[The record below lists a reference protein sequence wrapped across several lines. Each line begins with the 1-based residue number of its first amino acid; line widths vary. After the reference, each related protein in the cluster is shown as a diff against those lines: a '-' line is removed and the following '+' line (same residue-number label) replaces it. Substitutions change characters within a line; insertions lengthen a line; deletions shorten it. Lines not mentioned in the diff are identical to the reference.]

1 MSIASEITRL
11 QTAKANIK
19 NAITEKGG
27 TVLSTDTLSQYADC
41 IRSIPTGGS
50 SSGEYVWEV
59 YDGNITT
66 THSETS
72 TNSSISLPLS
82 SIASV
87 GAYTEYI
94 QAPWATT
101 KFNNKGKYYFYT
113 LNPAGKYIQ
122 ATGSQWS
129 ATSLSAD
136 FIRKDGRQAISV
148 NGNLVAVGTVNG
160 NLIGYVAGDSA
171 TSYTS
176 GWNETE
182 GRYYRP
188 LFDDAYSDKIDL
200 NYSVGTG
207 RLVVDSLQGALD
219 LKSINI
225 SSSTKIATGT
235 IDVTESSPSST
246 GNLIINNI
254 KHGDTVFTPTSFVM
268 FIVGTG
274 STNSVTT
281 VAAINS
287 STATYTRT
295 TSGVATSSP
304 GTKSITYGSGTV
316 TVPQYNSTY
325 NFKVGTWRWVAW
337 RN

>member
-11 QTAKANIK
+11 QTAKTNIK

-27 TVLSTDTLSQYADC
+27 TVLSTDTLSQYADR

-66 THSETS
+66 YSQETA
-72 TNSSISLPLS
+72 NLPLS
-82 SIASV
+82 SITSV
-87 GAYTEYI
+87 GAYTDYI
-94 QAPWATT
+94 LAPTT
-101 KFNNKGKYYFYT
+101 NMPFNNMGKFYMST
-113 LNPAGKYIQ
+113 LASTINYVQ
-122 ATGSQWS
+122 ATESHWS
-129 ATSLSAD
+129 NTSMLGMC
-136 FIRKDGRQAISV
+136 FLKKDGKQAIMT
-148 NGNLVAVGTVNG
+148 NGSAASIGTVNG
-160 NLIGYVAGDSA
+160 NLIGYVVGDSE

-200 NYSVGTG
+200 TYSVGSG
-207 RLVVDSLQGALD
+207 NLVVDSLQGAFD

-235 IDVTESSPSST
+235 VEVTESSPSTT
-246 GNLIINNI
+246 GNLVISNI
-254 KHGDTVFTPTSFVM
+254 HYGNTIFKPTSFVM

-274 STNSVTT
+274 STNSITT
-281 VAAINS
+281 VAAINT

-295 TSGVATSSP
+295 TSGTATSSP
-304 GTKSITYGSGTV
+304 GTKSITYQSGSV
-316 TVPQYNSTY
+316 SVPQYNSTY

-337 RN
+337 KN

>member
-1 MSIASEITRL
+1 MSIASEIIRL
-11 QTAKANIK
+11 QTAKSNMMS
-19 NAITEKGG
+19 AISYKGG
-27 TVLSTDTLSQYADC
+27 TITSANKLNEYADC
-41 IRSIPTGGS
+41 IMTIPTGS

-66 THSETS
+66 HTDEVV
-72 TNSSISLPLS
+72 SLPYS
-82 SIASV
+82 SVASI
-87 GAYTEYI
+87 GSYTDYI
-94 QAPWATT
+94 QAPTT
-101 KFNNKGKYYFYT
+101 NISFNNMGKFYMFPLGT
-113 LNPAGKYIQ
+113 GINYVQ
-122 ATGSQWS
+122 ATETQWS
-129 ATSLSAD
+129 STQLLAVHFL
-136 FIRKDGRQAISV
+136 RKDGRQAIIN
-148 NGNLVAVGTVNG
+148 NGGTTATVKTVNG
-160 NLIGYVAGDSA
+160 NLIGYVVGDST

-200 NYSVGTG
+200 NFTVGTNS
-207 RLVVDSLQGALD
+207 LVVDSLQGAFD

-235 IDVTESSPSST
+235 IDVTESSPSNT
-246 GNLIINNI
+246 GNLNI
-254 KHGDTVFTPTSFVM
+254 TDIRYGTSTFKPTSFVM

-281 VAAINS
+281 VAAIGTN
-287 STATYTRT
+287 TATYTRT
-295 TSGVATSSP
+295 TSGTATSSP

-316 TVPQYNSTY
+316 TVPQYNSKY

-337 RN
+337 KN

>member
-19 NAITEKGG
+19 SAITEKGG
-27 TVLSTDTLSQYADC
+27 TVSSTDTLSQYADC
-41 IRSIPTGGS
+41 IRSIPTES
-50 SSGEYVWEV
+50 SASGEYVWEV

-66 THSETS
+66 YSTETA
-72 TNSSISLPLS
+72 NLPLS

-87 GAYTEYI
+87 GAYTDYI
-94 QAPWATT
+94 AASNTNT
-101 KFNNKGKYYFYT
+101 SFNNMGKFYMPT
-113 LNPAGKYIQ
+113 MAGITNYVQ
-122 ATGSQWS
+122 AVEGSWS
-129 ATSLSAD
+129 ATQLLAIN
-136 FIRKDGRQAISV
+136 FLRKDGKQAIIPV
-148 NGNLVAVGTVNG
+148 GNTATIRTVNG
-160 NLIGYVAGDSA
+160 NLIGYVAGDSE

-188 LFDDAYSDKIDL
+188 LFDDAYSDRIDL
-200 NYSVGTG
+200 TFSVGEG
-207 RLVVDSLQGALD
+207 SLAVDSLQGAFD

-235 IDVTESSPSST
+235 VKVTESSPSTT
-246 GNLIINNI
+246 GSLAIEV
-254 KHGDTVFTPTSFVM
+254 KSGGQPFTPTSFVM

-295 TSGVATSSP
+295 TSGTATSSP
-304 GTKSITYGSGTV
+304 GTKSLQYGNGSV
-316 TVPQYNSTY
+316 SVPQYNSKY
-325 NFKVGTWRWVAW
+325 NFKVGTWRWIAW
-337 RN
+337 RG

>member
-19 NAITEKGG
+19 SAITEKGG

-50 SSGEYVWEV
+50 ASGEYIWEV

-66 THSETS
+66 YSEESVT
-72 TNSSISLPLS
+72 LPLS

-87 GAYTEYI
+87 GAYTDYI
-94 QAPWATT
+94 LAMTT
-101 KFNNKGKYYFYT
+101 NMPFNNMGKFYMSPIHSLT
-113 LNPAGKYIQ
+113 KIGQ
-122 ATGSQWS
+122 AEEVTWS
-129 ATSLSAD
+129 ATKLLGVCLL
-136 FIRKDGRQAISV
+136 RKDGKQTITTASAD
-148 NGNLVAVGTVNG
+148 GNTVTIRTVNG

-176 GWNETE
+176 GWNEAE
-182 GRYYRP
+182 GKYYRP

-200 NYSVGTG
+200 NYTVGTG
-207 RLVVDSLQGALD
+207 RLVVDSLRGAFD
-219 LKSINI
+219 LKSIHI
-225 SSSTKIATGT
+225 FSSTKIATGT

-337 RN
+337 SG

>member
-19 NAITEKGG
+19 SAITEKGG

-66 THSETS
+66 YREENVT
-72 TNSSISLPLS
+72 LPLS

-87 GAYTEYI
+87 GAYSDYI
-94 QAPWATT
+94 LAPTT
-101 KFNNKGKYYFYT
+101 STPFNNMGKFYPSPMHPSI
-113 LNPAGKYIQ
+113 NYAQ
-122 ATGSQWS
+122 ANEVSWDSTVLPGVCF
-129 ATSLSAD
+129 LK
-136 FIRKDGRQAISV
+136 KDGKQTIFV
-148 NGNLVAVGTVNG
+148 NGNTATIRTVNG
-160 NLIGYVAGDSA
+160 NSIGYVAGDST

-176 GWNETE
+176 GWNEAE

-188 LFDDAYSDKIDL
+188 LFDDAYSDKINL
-200 NYSVGTG
+200 YFQVGSG
-207 RLVVDSLQGALD
+207 SLVVDSLQGAFD

-235 IDVTESSPSST
+235 VDVTESSPSTT
-246 GNLIINNI
+246 GKLNISNI
-254 KHGDTVFTPTSFVM
+254 KYGGNTFTPTSFVM

-295 TSGVATSSP
+295 TSGTATSSPP

-337 RN
+337 RD

>member
-11 QTAKANIK
+11 QTAKTNIK

-41 IRSIPTGGS
+41 IRSIPTGGL
-50 SSGEYVWEV
+50 SSGEYIWEV

-66 THSETS
+66 YSTETA
-72 TNSSISLPLS
+72 NLPLS

-87 GAYTEYI
+87 GAYTDYI
-94 QAPWATT
+94 LALTTSMPFNNMGKFYMSPIHNMAKITQAPE
-101 KFNNKGKYYFYT
+101 
-113 LNPAGKYIQ
+113 
-122 ATGSQWS
+122 SDWS
-129 ATSLSAD
+129 ASQLAGHCLL
-136 FIRKDGRQAISV
+136 RKDGKQTIFTGGA
-148 NGNLVAVGTVNG
+148 NGSIATINTVNG
-160 NLIGYVAGDSA
+160 NLIGYVAGDNA

-176 GWNETE
+176 GWNEAE
-182 GRYYRP
+182 GKYYRP

-200 NYSVGTG
+200 ALSVGTG
-207 RLVVDSLQGALD
+207 SLVVDSLQGALD

-225 SSSTKIATGT
+225 SSHTKIATGT
-235 IDVTESSPSST
+235 VNVTASSPSTT
-246 GNLIINNI
+246 GNLVISNI
-254 KHGDTVFTPTSFVM
+254 HYGNTLFKPTSFVM

-281 VAAINS
+281 VAAINT

-295 TSGVATSSP
+295 TSGIETSSP
-304 GTKSITYGSGTV
+304 GTKSITYSSGSIA
-316 TVPQYNSTY
+316 VPQYNSTY

-337 RN
+337 QD

>member
-11 QTAKANIK
+11 QTAKTNIK

-50 SSGEYVWEV
+50 SSGEYIWEV

-66 THSETS
+66 YSEKSVT
-72 TNSSISLPLS
+72 LPLS
-82 SIASV
+82 SNASV
-87 GAYTEYI
+87 GAYTDYI
-94 QAPWATT
+94 AAPNTNT
-101 KFNNKGKYYFYT
+101 PFNNMGKFYMPT
-113 LNPAGKYIQ
+113 MAGITNYVQ
-122 ATGSQWS
+122 AVEGSWS
-129 ATSLSAD
+129 ATQLLAIN
-136 FIRKDGRQAISV
+136 FLRKDGKQVIIPV
-148 NGNLVAVGTVNG
+148 GNTATIITVNG

-188 LFDDAYSDKIDL
+188 LFDEAYSDKIDL
-200 NYSVGTG
+200 TYSVGEG
-207 RLVVDSLQGALD
+207 SLVVDSLQGAFD

-225 SSSTKIATGT
+225 TSSTKIATGT
-235 IDVTESSPSST
+235 VEVTESSPSTT
-246 GNLIINNI
+246 GNLNISNI
-254 KHGDTVFTPTSFVM
+254 KYGGNTFTPTSFVM

-281 VAAINS
+281 VAAIGTK
-287 STATYTRT
+287 TATYTRT
-295 TSGVATSSP
+295 TSGTATSSP
-304 GTKSITYGSGTV
+304 GTKSITYGNGQV
-316 TVPQYNSTY
+316 IVPQYNSKY

-337 RN
+337 RG

>member
-19 NAITEKGG
+19 SAITEKGG

-50 SSGEYVWEV
+50 SSGEYIWEV

-66 THSETS
+66 YSTETG
-72 TNSSISLPLS
+72 TTPLS

-87 GAYTEYI
+87 GAYTDYIIIVYGGLLFNDMGKFFISPSHPNDNYI
-94 QAPWATT
+94 QANSTAWSSTT
-101 KFNNKGKYYFYT
+101 LPGVKF
-113 LNPAGKYIQ
+113 L
-122 ATGSQWS
+122 
-129 ATSLSAD
+129 
-136 FIRKDGRQAISV
+136 RKDGKQKIYV
-148 NGNLVAVGTVNG
+148 NGSTVTINTVNG
-160 NLIGYVAGDSA
+160 NSIGYVAGNSA
-171 TSYTS
+171 ASYTS

-182 GRYYRP
+182 GKYYRP
-188 LFDDAYSDKIDL
+188 LFDDAYSDKINL
-200 NYSVGTG
+200 YFQVGSG
-207 RLVVDSLQGALD
+207 SLVVDSLQGALD

-235 IDVTESSPSST
+235 VDVTESSPSST
-246 GNLIINNI
+246 GNLNISNI
-254 KHGDTVFTPTSFVM
+254 KYGGNTFTPTSFVM

-281 VAAINS
+281 VAAIGTK
-287 STATYTRT
+287 TATYTRT
-295 TSGVATSSP
+295 TSGTATSSP
-304 GTKSITYGSGTV
+304 GTKTITYGNGQV
-316 TVPQYNSTY
+316 IVPQYNSNY

-337 RN
+337 KD

>member
-11 QTAKANIK
+11 QTAKTNIK

-66 THSETS
+66 YSEESVT
-72 TNSSISLPLS
+72 LPLS
-82 SIASV
+82 SNASV
-87 GAYTEYI
+87 GAYTDYI
-94 QAPWATT
+94 SSPTT
-101 KFNNKGKYYFYT
+101 GLLFNEKGKFYMSPMSPATDYVQANSTAWSST
-113 LNPAGKYIQ
+113 LLPGV
-122 ATGSQWS
+122 SF
-129 ATSLSAD
+129 L
-136 FIRKDGRQAISV
+136 RKDGKQAIFA
-148 NGNLVAVGTVNG
+148 NGSSATIRTVNG
-160 NLIGYVAGDSA
+160 NLIGYVVGDSE

-188 LFDDAYSDKIDL
+188 LFDDAYSDKINL
-200 NYSVGTG
+200 YFQVGSG
-207 RLVVDSLQGALD
+207 SLVVDSLQGALD

-235 IDVTESSPSST
+235 IDVTKSSPSTT
-246 GNLIINNI
+246 GNLVISNI
-254 KHGDTVFTPTSFVM
+254 KYGGNTFTPTSFVM

-281 VAAINS
+281 VAAIDTK
-287 STATYTRT
+287 TATYTRT
-295 TSGVATSSP
+295 TSGTATSSP
-304 GTKSITYGSGTV
+304 GTKTITYGNGTV

>member
-66 THSETS
+66 HTDEVV
-72 TNSSISLPLS
+72 SLPYS
-82 SIASV
+82 SVASI
-87 GAYTEYI
+87 GSYTDYI
-94 QAPWATT
+94 QAATT
-101 KFNNKGKYYFYT
+101 SIVFNNMGKFYISPMP
-113 LNPAGKYIQ
+113 NYNNYIQ
-122 ATGSQWS
+122 ATETQWS
-129 ATSLSAD
+129 STQLLGIQ
-136 FIRKDGRQAISV
+136 FLRKDGRQAIIN
-148 NGNLVAVGTVNG
+148 NGGTTATVKTVNG
-160 NLIGYVAGDSA
+160 NLIGYVVGDST

-200 NYSVGTG
+200 TYSVGEG
-207 RLVVDSLQGALD
+207 SLVVDSLQGAFD

-225 SSSTKIATGT
+225 TSSTKIATGT
-235 IDVTESSPSST
+235 IDVTSSSPSST
-246 GNLIINNI
+246 GNLIISNI
-254 KHGDTVFTPTSFVM
+254 HYGNTLFKPTSFVM

-295 TSGVATSSP
+295 TSGTATSSL
-304 GTKSITYGSGTV
+304 GTKSITYQSGSV
-316 TVPQYNSTY
+316 AVPQYNSTY
-325 NFKVGTWRWVAW
+325 NFKVGTWRWIAW
-337 RN
+337 KN

>member
-19 NAITEKGG
+19 SAITEKGG

-66 THSETS
+66 YSQETG
-72 TNSSISLPLS
+72 TLPLS

-87 GAYTEYI
+87 GAYTDYI
-94 QAPWATT
+94 AAPTT
-101 KFNNKGKYYFYT
+101 SMPFNNMGKFYMSPIHNSTKIVQANSAAWSSTT
-113 LNPAGKYIQ
+113 LPGV
-122 ATGSQWS
+122 SF
-129 ATSLSAD
+129 L
-136 FIRKDGRQAISV
+136 RKDGKQTIFA
-148 NGNLVAVGTVNG
+148 NGSGASINTVNG
-160 NLIGYVAGDSA
+160 NLIGYVVGDSA

-176 GWNETE
+176 GWNENG

-200 NYSVGTG
+200 TYSVGEG
-207 RLVVDSLQGALD
+207 SLVVDSLQGAFD

-235 IDVTESSPSST
+235 IDVTESSPSTT
-246 GNLIINNI
+246 GNLNISNI
-254 KHGDTVFTPTSFVM
+254 KYGGNTFTPTSFVM

-281 VAAINS
+281 VAAIGT

-295 TSGVATSSP
+295 TSGTATSSP
-304 GTKSITYGSGTV
+304 GTKAITYGNGTV
-316 TVPQYNSTY
+316 SVPQYNSNY

-337 RN
+337 RG

>member
-19 NAITEKGG
+19 NAIAEKGG

-66 THSETS
+66 YRQETA
-72 TNSSISLPLS
+72 NLPLS

-87 GAYTEYI
+87 GAYTDYI
-94 QAPWATT
+94 FAPTT
-101 KFNNKGKYYFYT
+101 TMPFNNMGKFYMSPISST
-113 LNPAGKYIQ
+113 TAYTQ
-122 ATGSQWS
+122 AAESSWS
-129 ATSLSAD
+129 ATSLIAGMM
-136 FIRKDGRQAISV
+136 FLRKDGKQSIYTNGSTAAIS
-148 NGNLVAVGTVNG
+148 TVNG
-160 NLIGYVAGDSA
+160 NLIGYVVGDST

-200 NYSVGTG
+200 NYTVGSG
-207 RLVVDSLQGALD
+207 SLVVNSLQGALD

-235 IDVTESSPSST
+235 VNVTKSSPSST
-246 GNLIINNI
+246 GNLIIPNI
-254 KHGDTVFTPTSFVM
+254 HYGNTIFKPTSFVM

-281 VAAINS
+281 VAAINT

-295 TSGVATSSP
+295 TSGTATSSA
-304 GTKSITYGSGTV
+304 GTKSITYQSGSV
-316 TVPQYNSTY
+316 AVPQYNSTY

-337 RN
+337 RD

>member
-19 NAITEKGG
+19 SAITEKGG

-66 THSETS
+66 YSTETG
-72 TNSSISLPLS
+72 TTPLS

-87 GAYTEYI
+87 GAYTDYI
-94 QAPWATT
+94 IMTLGGLL
-101 KFNNKGKYYFYT
+101 FNNMGKFFMSPTATEADYT
-113 LNPAGKYIQ
+113 QPLPTAWSTMLLPNVSFLRRDGK
-122 ATGSQWS
+122 
-129 ATSLSAD
+129 
-136 FIRKDGRQAISV
+136 QAIHVQESTV
-148 NGNLVAVGTVNG
+148 TIRTVNG
-160 NLIGYVAGDSA
+160 NSIGYVAGDST

-176 GWNETE
+176 GWNEAE
-182 GRYYRP
+182 GKYYRP

-200 NYSVGTG
+200 TYSVGSG
-207 RLVVDSLQGALD
+207 SLVVDSLQGAFD

-235 IDVTESSPSST
+235 VNVTESSPSST
-246 GNLIINNI
+246 GNLVISNI
-254 KHGDTVFTPTSFVM
+254 HYGNTLFKPTSFVM

-295 TSGVATSSP
+295 TSGTATSSA
-304 GTKSITYGSGTV
+304 GTKSITYQSGSV
-316 TVPQYNSTY
+316 AVPQYNSTY

-337 RN
+337 RD

>member
-11 QTAKANIK
+11 QTAKTNIK

-66 THSETS
+66 YSTETA
-72 TNSSISLPLS
+72 NLPLS

-87 GAYTEYI
+87 GAYTDYI
-94 QAPWATT
+94 FTMTT
-101 KFNNKGKYYFYT
+101 GALFNNMGKFYMSPIHPT
-113 LNPAGKYIQ
+113 IKISQ
-122 ATGSQWS
+122 AEEASWS
-129 ATSLSAD
+129 ATQLLGACLL
-136 FIRKDGRQAISV
+136 RKDGKQYISI
-148 NGNLVAVGTVNG
+148 AETATIKTVNG
-160 NLIGYVAGDSA
+160 NLIGYVVGDSE

-182 GRYYRP
+182 GKYYRP
-188 LFDDAYSDKIDL
+188 LFDDAYSDRINL
-200 NYSVGTG
+200 NFTMSSGS
-207 RLVVDSLQGALD
+207 LVVNSLQGALD

-225 SSSTKIATGT
+225 SSSTKFATGT
-235 IDVTESSPSST
+235 VKVTESSPSNT
-246 GNLIINNI
+246 GNLNISNI
-254 KHGDTVFTPTSFVM
+254 KCGGNTFTPTSFVM

-281 VAAINS
+281 VAAIGT

-295 TSGVATSSP
+295 TSGTATSSP
-304 GTKSITYGSGTV
+304 GTKSITYGNGQV
-316 TVPQYNSTY
+316 IVPQYNSNY

-337 RN
+337 T

>member
-11 QTAKANIK
+11 QTAKTNIK

-66 THSETS
+66 YSTETGA
-72 TNSSISLPLS
+72 LPLS
-82 SIASV
+82 SNASV
-87 GAYTEYI
+87 GAYTDYI
-94 QAPWATT
+94 SAPTT
-101 KFNNKGKYYFYT
+101 SMLFNNMGKFYMSPIYHT
-113 LNPAGKYIQ
+113 TNIVQ
-122 ATGSQWS
+122 ASEANWS
-129 ATSLSAD
+129 ATHLPGYC
-136 FIRKDGRQAISV
+136 FLRKDGKQT
-148 NGNLVAVGTVNG
+148 LVVTSDGIGVTINTVNG
-160 NLIGYVAGDSA
+160 NSIGYVAGDST

-176 GWNETE
+176 GWNEAE
-182 GRYYRP
+182 GKYYRP
-188 LFDDAYSDKIDL
+188 LFDDAYSDKINL
-200 NYSVGTG
+200 YFHMSSGS
-207 RLVVDSLQGALD
+207 LVVDSLQGAFD

-225 SSSTKIATGT
+225 ASSTKIATGT

-246 GNLIINNI
+246 GNLVIQNI
-254 KHGDTVFTPTSFVM
+254 HYGNTLFKPTSFVM

-281 VAAINS
+281 VAAINT

-295 TSGVATSSP
+295 TSGTATSSA
-304 GTKSITYGSGTV
+304 GTKSITYGDGTV
-316 TVPQYNSTY
+316 TVPQYNSNY
-325 NFKVGTWRWVAW
+325 NFKVGTWRWIAW
-337 RN
+337 T

>member
-11 QTAKANIK
+11 QTAKSNIK

-27 TVLSTDTLSQYADC
+27 TVSSTDTLSQYADC

-59 YDGNITT
+59 YDGDITT
-66 THSETS
+66 YRHEVG
-72 TNSSISLPLS
+72 NLPLS

-87 GAYTEYI
+87 GAYTDYI
-94 QAPWATT
+94 VAPTT
-101 KFNNKGKYYFYT
+101 STPFNNMGKFY
-113 LNPAGKYIQ
+113 LSPMQPSIKYAQ
-122 ATGSQWS
+122 AIEASWS
-129 ATSLSAD
+129 SPSLLGIV
-136 FIRKDGRQAISV
+136 FLRKDGKQTIST
-148 NGNLVAVGTVNG
+148 NGSAASINTVNG
-160 NLIGYVAGDSA
+160 NLIGYVVGDSE

-176 GWNETE
+176 GWNESE

-188 LFDDAYSDKIDL
+188 LFDDAYSDRIDL
-200 NYSVGTG
+200 NFTMSSGS
-207 RLVVDSLQGALD
+207 LVVDSLQGALD

-235 IDVTESSPSST
+235 VDVTESSPSST
-246 GNLIINNI
+246 GSLTISNVKYGGN
-254 KHGDTVFTPTSFVM
+254 TFTPTSFVM

-281 VAAINS
+281 VAAIDTK
-287 STATYTRT
+287 TATYTRT
-295 TSGVATSSP
+295 TSGTASSSA
-304 GTKSITYGSGTV
+304 GTKAITYGNGTV
-316 TVPQYNSTY
+316 TVPQYNSNY

-337 RN
+337 KN